1 MIRTTLAAFLVSA
14 MQALPAL
21 AFDPAAMND
30 GEKDAFGQAVR
41 DYLMTHPE
49 VLVEAI
55 NELETRQASAAAQ
68 NDQSLVQ
75 DNSAEIFSDG
85 HSWVGGNPEGDI
97 TVVEFMDYRCGYCR
111 KAYQEVEDLVS
122 SDGNIRF
129 ILKEFPILGPQS
141 DLSARYAIAVQ
152 QLEGDEAYK
161 KTHDALINFRG
172 DITND
177 SLSRMATDMGFDAA
191 AVLKRMGEDS
201 VTNVLAANH
210 QLAEKLRISGTPT
223 FVMGGQ
229 MVRGYVPLDGMRQI
243 VTQER
248 G

>member
-1 MIRTTLAAFLVSA
+1 MIRTTFAALLVSA

-55 NELETRQASAAAQ
+55 NELESRQANAAAQ
-68 NDQSLVQ
+68 TDQTLVK
-75 DNSAEIFSDG
+75 DNGTDIFSDG

-141 DLSARYAIAVQ
+141 DLSSRYAIAVQ
-152 QLEGDEAYK
+152 QLHGDEAYK
-161 KTHDALINFRG
+161 KTHDALISFRG
-172 DITND
+172 DITPE
-177 SLSRMATDMGFDAA
+177 SLGRMATDMGYDAD
-191 AVLKRMGEDS
+191 AVLKRMNEDAVS
-201 VTNVLAANH
+201 QVLADNH